1 MLGDRVG
8 KKRKVLKD
16 GKLPLNE
23 RYDLRFFTASADHQR
38 FSFLLWQKH
47 VTNIRK
53 EFFYEKKRN

>member
-23 RYDLRFFTASADHQR
+23 RYDLRFLPHPLTIKDS
-38 FSFLLWQKH
+38 L
-47 VTNIRK
+47 
-53 EFFYEKKRN
+53 FFCGRSMSLT